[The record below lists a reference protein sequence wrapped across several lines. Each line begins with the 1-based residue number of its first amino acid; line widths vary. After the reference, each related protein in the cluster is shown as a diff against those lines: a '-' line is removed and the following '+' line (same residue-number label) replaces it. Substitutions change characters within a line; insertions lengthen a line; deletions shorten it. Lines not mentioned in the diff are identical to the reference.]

1 MFTGIIEA
9 IGEIKDISIEQSNR
23 VFYIKSELASQ
34 LKIDESVS
42 HNGVC
47 LTIENI
53 ENDIYRITAIE
64 ETLKKTNAGNWKKN
78 DLINLERAMKINDRL
93 DGHIVQAH
101 VDGTGSCIHKENKEG
116 SSEFTF
122 KYDEKFASLI
132 IEKGSICVNGVSLTA
147 FNVSQNQ
154 FTVAIIPYTFS
165 HTNFRLLKEKDVVN
179 LEFDI
184 LGKYVQRM
192 MNLQLS
198 SHDDEMIKN
207 LENLQ

>member
-1 MFTGIIEA
+1 VFTGIIEA
-9 IGEIKDISIEQSNR
+9 FGEIKDISIDKSNR
-23 VFYIKSELASQ
+23 VFHIKSELAPQ

-42 HNGVC
+42 HNGIC

-53 ENDIYRITAIE
+53 ESNIYHITAID
-64 ETLKKTNAGNWKKN
+64 ETLKKTNAGKWKKN

-93 DGHIVQAH
+93 DGHIVQGH
-101 VDGTGSCIHKENKEG
+101 VDGTAICIHKENKEG
-116 SSEFTF
+116 STEFTF
-122 KYDEKFASLI
+122 EYDERFAPLI

-147 FNVSQNQ
+147 FNVSNKH

-165 HTNFRLLKEKDVVN
+165 HTNFHSLKERDTVN

-192 MNLQLS
+192 MNINLS
-198 SHDDEMIKN
+198 SRDDEMIKN
-207 LENLQ
+207 LENFQ